1 MSSSDLHPHGFFTWA
16 GPHLYL
22 PSHTFL
28 MSQEHTSLECQRL
41 PEFCFKHFLIQGNLI
56 KTDLVTVPLVPKG
69 QEVKLNLSLKLNSLP
84 IALKGQQCSGSTYF
98 LQLRLTCE
106 DSQFKIQSPG
116 AEEHDGYLPTGL
128 HLHIFLQLRFS
139 KEDIKSPWRY
149 RDVRSGT
156 QEGKN
161 ERGTTQGSNLM
172 LWDSNVN
179 EFNQ

>member
-1 MSSSDLHPHGFFTWA
+1 MSSSDSHPHGFFTWA

-28 MSQEHTSLECQRL
+28 MSQEHMSLECQRL
-41 PEFCFKHFLIQGNLI
+41 PEFCFKHFLIQENLI

-98 LQLRLTCE
+98 LQLRFTCE

-116 AEEHDGYLPTGL
+116 TEEHDGYLPTGL
-128 HLHIFLQLRFS
+128 HLHIFCSFA
-139 KEDIKSPWRY
+139 SPRRISSLPGDTETY
-149 RDVRSGT
+149 A
-156 QEGKN
+156 
-161 ERGTTQGSNLM
+161 QGHKRARM
-172 LWDSNVN
+172 NV
-179 EFNQ
+179 EPLKGAT